1 MTALTLKTCIN
12 FLICLVLLQLK
23 SINAQNLAPGQTDFV
38 LLPCTLKIEAGQYP
52 CEQQQLGGNVLF
64 GDQMPSN
71 QQQSAPS
78 ISPQYE
84 APQSLV
90 QMTKSPLLTSIN
102 KQPGMGNTPQSPLQ
116 QQPQLTLPPNFRLT
130 KLADL
135 VQILPEI
142 QQSMIQVVEP
152 SEPENIEFVPTPPS
166 TSPPLSLAPQPT
178 SQIPLTLP
186 MVALPLCQN
195 SWLSIASARLC
206 PVQSL
211 DTAINGQSLLTS
223 PNAAQLQTPTSFD
236 ATAELQNY
244 LTSSP
249 SVNGLSQPPM
259 PRSTPSLNK
268 IASSPPLNKNNLLFL
283 PTSKTTNFNFAN
295 SPRYLPYNN
304 IQPLS
309 TINGNIKNIGRI

>member
-1 MTALTLKTCIN
+1 MLGFVHLQVTSPGLKNNDCLDVENLHYIYSV
-12 FLICLVLLQLK
+12 ICSLLLPYIL
-23 SINAQNLAPGQTDFV
+23 INAQNLAPGQTDFV
-38 LLPCTLKIEAGQYP
+38 LLPCTLRIEAGQYP
-52 CEQQQLGGNVLF
+52 CEQQQLGGNVLLE
-64 GDQMPSN
+64 DQMPPN

-78 ISPQYE
+78 ISPQFE
-84 APQSLV
+84 PPQSVAQL
-90 QMTKSPLLTSIN
+90 TKSPIFPGTN
-102 KQPGMGNTPQSPLQ
+102 KQQPGMANSPQSPLQ
-116 QQPQLTLPPNFRLT
+116 QQPQLTVPSNFRLT

-166 TSPPLSLAPQPT
+166 TPPPLSLPPQPN

-186 MVALPLCQN
+186 VVALPLCQN

-223 PNAAQLQTPTSFD
+223 PNAAQLQTPTTFD

-249 SVNGLSQPPM
+249 SVNGLSQPPI
-259 PRSTPSLNK
+259 PSFPGL
-268 IASSPPLNKNNLLFL
+268 
-283 PTSKTTNFNFAN
+283 
-295 SPRYLPYNN
+295 
-304 IQPLS
+304 QE
-309 TINGNIKNIGRI
+309 NIKISVNVMLLCTILGQLRH